1 MAVRQRP
8 RKTAKQEVLAEEGG
22 SAAQMVRAREAS
34 KERAGARKLLE
45 NGLERGGEANLQV
58 MTVPVRAPNA

>member
-8 RKTAKQEVLAEEGG
+8 RKTTKQEVLAVGGG

-34 KERAGARKLLE
+34 KEWAGARRLLE
-45 NGLERGGEANLQV
+45 
-58 MTVPVRAPNA
+58 

>member
-8 RKTAKQEVLAEEGG
+8 RKTKQEVLGEGGG

-34 KERAGARKLLE
+34 KEWAGARRLLE
-45 NGLERGGEANLQV
+45 
-58 MTVPVRAPNA
+58 